1 MAKLSV
7 GGIATMAVVGTL
19 GLITL
24 FASTTVVPSGSTGVV
39 ITMGKVEEQTLSDGF
54 HFKTPFI
61 QSIKKVSNQIQVYE
75 TPASSVSRDLQTV
88 SSVISVSL
96 KLSPDYSDDMVRNV
110 GDDWGTIL
118 VAPAVQECMKA
129 VTAQFNA
136 EELITQRQRVSDEVK
151 AQLDDKLNGYGIF
164 IEKFNIINFDFSAEF
179 NAAIE
184 AKQVAE
190 QNLLKTQTEQKQAL
204 LVTQTE
210 AEQKKVAAEAEAEV
224 ARTKAAGE
232 ADAIR
237 LKAEAQAEANKT
249 LNESITDKV
258 IAYNQIEKWDGDM
271 PNVVGNNGNNGLL
284 INIPADGQ

>member
-1 MAKLSV
+1 MAKFSG

-39 ITMGKVEEQTLSDGF
+39 ITMGKVEEQTFSDGF

-61 QSIKKVSNQIQVYE
+61 QSVKKVSNQIQVYE